1 MRVVF
6 TDRELDIMAVLWDR
20 GPCTVA
26 EVRAQLDDELS
37 HNTVATMLGILE
49 HKGYVAHAEEGRAF
63 RYRPLVA
70 RDDAQRGAFQR
81 LIDTVFDGSAEAT
94 LLHFVRDRRLSADEL
109 KRIRRMLDQEIAHGP
124 RGRRSRG
131 SAK

>member
-1 MRVVF
+1 MRVAF
-6 TDRELDIMAVLWDR
+6 TDRELDIMAVLWNR
-20 GPCTVA
+20 GPSTVA

-70 RDDAQRGAFQR
+70 QHEAQRSAFQR
-81 LIDTVFDGSAEAT
+81 LIDTVFEGSAEAT

-109 KRIRRMLDQEIAHGP
+109 KRVRRMIDDEIAHDQ
-124 RGRRSRG
+124 RSRRPRRK
-131 SAK
+131 AQ